1 MSALL
6 RPELPGPGASRLHWP
21 ALHAGARALALAEA
35 VAADPR
41 PWACVVA
48 DTRELERLAVEL
60 RFFGGPQLEILTLP
74 DWEIL
79 PYDPFSPHADIVSER
94 LATLARL
101 PHLRRG
107 IVLLTA
113 DSLLARLPP
122 VDYVGAR
129 AGCRR

>member
-48 DTRELERLAVEL
+48 DTREL
-60 RFFGGPQLEILTLP
+60 
-74 DWEIL
+74 
-79 PYDPFSPHADIVSER
+79 
-94 LATLARL
+94 
-101 PHLRRG
+101 
-107 IVLLTA
+107 
-113 DSLLARLPP
+113 
-122 VDYVGAR
+122 
-129 AGCRR
+129 